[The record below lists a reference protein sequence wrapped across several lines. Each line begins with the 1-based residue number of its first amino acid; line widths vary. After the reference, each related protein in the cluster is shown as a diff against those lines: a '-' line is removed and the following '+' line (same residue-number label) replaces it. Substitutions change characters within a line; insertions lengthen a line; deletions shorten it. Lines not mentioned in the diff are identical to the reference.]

1 MDDVLVVELDAV
13 AVVDVVV
20 RAHPLV
26 PREPARVAPDLEE
39 RLQEAALLLD
49 GDVRAEDL
57 LLDFGEVRR
66 LAARAREAREALAE
80 ERAVEDLDRR
90 RLLHV
95 ERHVRVVRRGVRGL
109 EEVHDVPELVQH
121 ATHLEQRAKG
131 EVTFNL
137 NV

>member
-57 LLDFGEVRR
+57 LLDLGEVRR

-80 ERAVEDLDRR
+80 ECADLLILLIGTAISADFSLEDAFWAKMDELMDRSSR
-90 RLLHV
+90 MVDGRI
-95 ERHVRVVRRGVRGL
+95 RVSRFDGVSA
-109 EEVHDVPELVQH
+109 PED
-121 ATHLEQRAKG
+121 G
-131 EVTFNL
+131 
-137 NV
+137 

>member
-20 RAHPLV
+20 RVHPLV

-57 LLDFGEVRR
+57 LLDLGEVRR

-90 RLLHV
+90 RLLLIGSV
-95 ERHVRVVRRGVRGL
+95 GNR
-109 EEVHDVPELVQH
+109 
-121 ATHLEQRAKG
+121 
-131 EVTFNL
+131 
-137 NV
+137 